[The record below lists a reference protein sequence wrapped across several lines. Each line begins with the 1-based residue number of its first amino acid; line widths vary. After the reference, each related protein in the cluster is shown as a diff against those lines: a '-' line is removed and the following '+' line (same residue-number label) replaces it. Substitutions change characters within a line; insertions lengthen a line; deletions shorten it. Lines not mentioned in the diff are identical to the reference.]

1 VTKTHRI
8 ILSGAAPEGATVQ
21 AGRIEDYLERSHD
34 AELEA
39 ARLEGQADGRASAL
53 SGAATSL
60 EAATTAMEASREEC
74 ISDVTS
80 LAVELG
86 IGIARRLVRAELA
99 AERHDIEAIVRDVLA
114 STSDGR
120 TTTEIHVSPE
130 DAARLNEVTFRAA
143 TEVVS
148 DEAISTGSVR
158 VETPQGVLVRD
169 IDECMRNIA
178 DRLTKE
184 VTK

>member
-1 VTKTHRI
+1 MFYNSK
-8 ILSGAAPEGATVQ
+8 P
-21 AGRIEDYLERSHD
+21 SHKIGDIDAVLD
-34 AELEA
+34 AESAEDA
-39 ARLEGQADGRASAL
+39 ADRKRNEFFG
-53 SGAATSL
+53 
-60 EAATTAMEASREEC
+60 
-74 ISDVTS
+74 
-80 LAVELG
+80 
-86 IGIARRLVRAELA
+86 LVRAELA

-120 TTTEIHVSPE
+120 TTTKIHVSPE

-158 VETPQGVLVRD
+158 VQTPQGVLVRD